1 MLKRIQEINGAI
13 HNQNDLSDL
22 LPKMGCPVE
31 LNDDDDIEIEV
42 FPDRPDLL
50 SHETMAR
57 AVRSFQGDDT
67 GSSSIE
73 VSDSGIRINVDG
85 DLEGVRP
92 IIMGAVVRGVNTGK
106 SASERDSFIQ
116 SLMDHQEKL
125 HMTLGRKRSLAS
137 IGVHDL
143 SKLDHP
149 FRYEAVSG
157 DFSFE
162 PLASKDVMSISEIL
176 DSHPKGIEYS
186 KLMDGL
192 ESYPIILDSNNEVI
206 SFPPI
211 INGNHTTV
219 SEGTNDFF
227 IDVTGFD
234 EIACE
239 TCLLLVSL
247 SLSELGGTVESVE
260 VRGRDGSVKVTPNFG
275 AKTYRVPNRL
285 IEKILGMELSDSE
298 IGRAIRRMGGLLLES
313 RTITNGSERAER
325 WSDCV
330 VGEREHVF
338 SMPRW
343 RSDIMHP
350 VDIVED
356 IAIGFGYE
364 NMPDILSSVHI
375 DASPLKSSNLHRRIR
390 MSMRSVGLQEIQ
402 SLTLSNEGDQF

>member
-1 MLKRIQEINGAI
+1 M
-13 HNQNDLSDL
+13 
-22 LPKMGCPVE
+22 
-31 LNDDDDIEIEV
+31 
-42 FPDRPDLL
+42 
-50 SHETMAR
+50 
-57 AVRSFQGDDT
+57 
-67 GSSSIE
+67 
-73 VSDSGIRINVDG
+73 DG

-92 IIMGAVVRGVNTGK
+92 IIMGAVVRGVNTGN

-192 ESYPIILDSNNEVI
+192 ETYPIILDSNNEVI

-275 AKTYRVPNRL
+275 ARTYRVPNRL

-313 RTITNGSERAER
+313 RTITHGSERAER

-375 DASPLKSSNLHRRIR
+375 DASPLKI
-390 MSMRSVGLQEIQ
+390 I
-402 SLTLSNEGDQF
+402 